1 MPLILLSFVYTYFLL
16 CQICF
21 QHFYH
26 RSSNIPLYRYIIQV
40 IYFFDVL
47 TIKNG
52 YAIILLAQKEGMLMY
67 QVAICDDEPHAAE
80 QNETML
86 CHILEARNLRRDVDY
101 SIHCFSSSASL
112 LAQMERHPSA
122 FHLLLLDIELENEN
136 GLSLAAHL
144 RENGSDCSI
153 IYITAYR
160 DYVFDCF
167 DTRPLHYLLKPVD
180 PEKLAGVIDRDLR
193 DNYHPEQIDFLV
205 DGCWRAVNARDILY
219 AEATSHKSAIY
230 LRGGEVLYIN
240 QNFSDLLPR
249 LNGQKFCRSH
259 FSILVNLEHIY
270 RLNGSTLI
278 LDNGRELPVSRSRQ
292 KELKKQ
298 YIAFIK

>member
-1 MPLILLSFVYTYFLL
+1 M
-16 CQICF
+16 
-21 QHFYH
+21 
-26 RSSNIPLYRYIIQV
+26 YR
-40 IYFFDVL
+40 
-47 TIKNG
+47 
-52 YAIILLAQKEGMLMY
+52 
-67 QVAICDDEPHAAE
+67 VAICDDELQVIE
-80 QNETML
+80 QNETMI
-86 CHILEARNLRRDVDY
+86 CHILEARNLRRDIDY

-112 LAQMERHPSA
+112 LAQMKKHPFA

-136 GLSLAAHL
+136 ENGLSLAANL
-144 RENGSDCSI
+144 REIGSDCSI
-153 IYITAYR
+153 VYITAHR

-180 PEKLAGVIDRDLR
+180 QEKLASVIDRDLR
-193 DNYHPEQIDFLV
+193 DNYHPEQIDFLL
-205 DGCWRAVNARDILY
+205 DGCWRTVDARDILY
-219 AEATSHKSAIY
+219 AEATSHKSAVH
-230 LRGGEVLYIN
+230 LQGGEVLYIN
-240 QNFSDLLPR
+240 QNFSELLPR
-249 LNGQKFCRSH
+249 LNGQRFCRSH